1 MTPSELE
8 QHIKS
13 LRISI
18 EEQIIDDFDL
28 KRESINY
35 KFFDIDQKRLLDGL
49 LDIKKL
55 PKARLWYILSLF
67 IFLEMTLSSFYNE
80 TNNQTKQL
88 FGEGKEVINDYG
100 FYKNT
105 SYRNDTLSTIVKK
118 LEKYHFQKKISILLD
133 GDNTK
138 YNTGNNLLF
147 CAIGNKGILK
157 MQTLLNEITKARNSL
172 AHGDTIGFLNNE
184 FKPITKLGFNPI
196 QRISFNANTSKA
208 EGIKTVSNPNHLS
221 DLPFL
226 VDLLTEN
233 QLDGLVDK
241 WEKQLSWLFVMLKQ
255 VRWECIYE
263 KEWMNQYKKIYE
275 Q

>member
-28 KRESINY
+28 ERES
-35 KFFDIDQKRLLDGL
+35 KFFDTNQEGLLSGL

-55 PKARLWYILSLF
+55 PESQLWYILSLF
-67 IFLEMTLSSFYNE
+67 IFLEMTLFSFYNE

-105 SYRNDTLSTIVKK
+105 SYHNDTLNTIVKK

-138 YNTGNNLLF
+138 YNTGNNLLL
-147 CAIGNKGILK
+147 CAIGNEGILR

-184 FKPITKLGFNPI
+184 FKPITKPGFNPI